1 MPGPHQARARP
12 APAGRPG
19 RRWPEDGAGM
29 TVLLRQLMTA
39 STLLFSGCTFM
50 AITSS
55 HKQLINSNRIAFL
68 IAGFC
73 VAAWAPMIPY
83 IKDRFALNENDLGLL
98 LLCMGIGS
106 FVSMPTS
113 GYFSSRFG
121 CRAPIYFAAFAVA
134 ACLALIPFV
143 TSIYLLAAILFIM
156 GTNSVI
162 LDVVA
167 NINAALVE
175 QRTELN
181 VMSGLHGLYS
191 VGGFTGSLSVTF
203 LLSINFPFAFT
214 GIYAAAILV
223 VLMITGG
230 RHLFTTVHLPDT
242 GASDG
247 AAAAPAD
254 GAAGQAGASA
264 RAAAPKGG
272 VMRHY
277 THPTVLLIGLMCF
290 IMFMTEGSML
300 DWSGVFLN
308 SERGVSLEHAGYGFA
323 AFTITM
329 TIFRLTGDRI
339 VSALGRG
346 RVIIFGTLFIV
357 AGYLTAIV
365 IPYPAAA
372 FAGFAL
378 IGVGA
383 SNVVPQLVSITAR
396 IKEVPPHISV
406 TVVNAVGFSGVLIGP
421 AVIGFMAHHIT
432 LPYTYAVQAAG
443 VLCVTIMAI
452 MLIKKLKSNPASG
465 LTAAPAAAPADA
477 AASAADSAAATGASP
492 APAQTVSS
500 AGTTASSGEH

>member
-1 MPGPHQARARP
+1 
-12 APAGRPG
+12 
-19 RRWPEDGAGM
+19 
-29 TVLLRQLMTA
+29 
-39 STLLFSGCTFM
+39 M

-106 FVSMPTS
+106 FVSMPAS

-121 CRAPIYFAAFAVA
+121 CRALIYFAAFAVA
-134 ACLALIPFV
+134 ACLTLIPFV

-156 GTNSVI
+156 GINSVV
-162 LDVVA
+162 LDVVS

-175 QRTELN
+175 QHTELN

-191 VGGFTGSLSVTF
+191 VGGFIGSLSVTF

-223 VLMITGG
+223 VLMISGG
-230 RHLFTTVHLPDT
+230 RHLFTTVHLPD
-242 GASDG
+242 ASVSG
-247 AAAAPAD
+247 KAAGEAAPAD

-264 RAAAPKGG
+264 RPAAPKGG
-272 VMRHY
+272 VMSYY

-300 DWSGVFLN
+300 DWSGVFLH

-329 TIFRLTGDRI
+329 TLFRLTGDRI
-339 VSALGRG
+339 VSSLGRG
-346 RVIIFGTLFIV
+346 RVIILGTLFIV
-357 AGYLTAIV
+357 AGYLTAV
-365 IPYPAAA
+365 LIPYPAAA

-396 IKEVPPHISV
+396 IKEVPAHISV
-406 TVVNAVGFSGVLIGP
+406 TVVNAVGFSGILIGP

-432 LPYTYAVQAAG
+432 LPYTYVVQASG
-443 VLCVTIMAI
+443 VLFVTVMAI
-452 MLIKKLKSNPASG
+452 MLIKKLKSNTASGLASG
-465 LTAAPAAAPADA
+465 LTSAPAASTATRASALSDA
-477 AASAADSAAATGASP
+477 AAAAAATEASAAATATEASAAATGARP
-492 APAQTVSS
+492 ATAPAGS
-500 AGTTASSGEH
+500 ATGTTASSGVREGRSI

>member
-1 MPGPHQARARP
+1 MK
-12 APAGRPG
+12 
-19 RRWPEDGAGM
+19 
-29 TVLLRQLMTA
+29 VLLQQLMTA

-156 GTNSVI
+156 GTSSVI

-254 GAAGQAGASA
+254 GVAGQAGASA
-264 RAAAPKGG
+264 RAAAPKGS
-272 VMRHY
+272 VMSHY

-357 AGYLTAIV
+357 AGYLTAIL

-406 TVVNAVGFSGVLIGP
+406 TVVNAVGFSGILIGP

-443 VLCVTIMAI
+443 VLCVTVMAI

-465 LTAAPAAAPADA
+465 LTSAPAAGLADAADTA
-477 AASAADSAAATGASP
+477 AASAAATGVSP

-500 AGTTASSGEH
+500 AGTTASSSGEH

>member
-1 MPGPHQARARP
+1 
-12 APAGRPG
+12 
-19 RRWPEDGAGM
+19 
-29 TVLLRQLMTA
+29 
-39 STLLFSGCTFM
+39 M

-223 VLMITGG
+223 LLMITGG

-247 AAAAPAD
+247 AAATDAAPAD
-254 GAAGQAGASA
+254 RAAAPDG
-264 RAAAPKGG
+264 AAAPKGS
-272 VMRHY
+272 VMSHY

-357 AGYLTAIV
+357 AGYLTAIL

-443 VLCVTIMAI
+443 VLCVTVMAI

-465 LTAAPAAAPADA
+465 LTSAPAADLADA
-477 AASAADSAAATGASP
+477 AASAAASAAATGVSP

-500 AGTTASSGEH
+500 AGATASSGEH